1 MEYFID
7 VAYDSLFHFGE
18 ELCGDNVEFIRED
31 DYCILV
37 LADGLGSGVK
47 ANILST
53 LTSKIISTMLKE
65 GATLDEDIETIAKTL
80 PVCHD
85 RGIAYSTFTIVRVDK
100 NGHTYMAEFDNPNA
114 LHYRDGKLMEI
125 KRETRVIDGK
135 QVLISNFEAQ
145 VGDLIIAFSDGVV
158 HAGVGRLLDLGW
170 QYDNAVSFITDS
182 VAKDTSPIALTKN
195 ILGAVNTLYMQE
207 PGDDSTVCTMLVKE
221 SRPATIMVGPP
232 VDKEKD
238 REVVDRLMSCKGL
251 KVVCGGTTSQIVSK
265 VTGKEVSVSI
275 DYENPAVPPIAHI
288 QGIDLVTEG
297 VLTLGKALEILRKA
311 TANDGSFEPFNL
323 KKTDGATRLAKLF
336 LEDSTQVDFLV
347 GRALNPAHQNPGMPI
362 SLGLKLNLIKELAA
376 EIEKTGKRVTLS
388 YY

>member
-1 MEYFID
+1 MME
-7 VAYDSLFHFGE
+7 
-18 ELCGDNVEFIRED
+18 NR
-31 DYCILV
+31 
-37 LADGLGSGVK
+37 
-47 ANILST
+47 
-53 LTSKIISTMLKE
+53 
-65 GATLDEDIETIAKTL
+65 
-80 PVCHD
+80 
-85 RGIAYSTFTIVRVDK
+85 
-100 NGHTYMAEFDNPNA
+100 
-114 LHYRDGKLMEI
+114 
-125 KRETRVIDGK
+125 
-135 QVLISNFEAQ
+135 FE
-145 VGDLIIAFSDGVV
+145 
-158 HAGVGRLLDLGW
+158 
-170 QYDNAVSFITDS
+170 N
-182 VAKDTSPIALTKN
+182 
-195 ILGAVNTLYMQE
+195 
-207 PGDDSTVCTMLVKE
+207 
-221 SRPATIMVGPP
+221 RPATVMVGPP

-265 VTGKEVSVSI
+265 ITGKEISVSI

-288 QGIDLVTEG
+288 QGVDLVTEG

-376 EIEKTGKRVTLS
+376 EIEKTGKRVTVS